1 MFFGNLKKVEIMRR
15 LKFLMPVG
23 FLAVAALISVVVMA
37 LWNWLMPAVFG
48 LGTIG
53 FWQAAGIFVLSRI
66 LFGGFGGGQG
76 FRKRK
81 HHAGGHPIL
90 NKWKNMTPGQRQ
102 EFVRKRREHFG
113 RGDFF
118 GGRGFDFETD
128 ENTSKNHE

>member
-1 MFFGNLKKVEIMRR
+1 MRR

-66 LFGGFGGGQG
+66 LFGGYGGGHG

-81 HHAGGHPIL
+81 RHAGGHPVL
-90 NKWKNMTPGQRQ
+90 NKWMNMTPEQRQ
-102 EFVRKRREHFG
+102 EFVRKRREHSG

-118 GGRGFDFETD
+118 GGRGFDFEAD